1 MSILT
6 KEAMDDYVEL
16 LATHIA
22 VSANLADSKELDEVV
37 NKILY
42 TKINSPAD
50 IKKIYGVFF
59 VTGDGWRVSR
69 IKDQE
74 FLGKIKALKDC
85 KKMALHIASK
95 AEEGYIQN
103 EDVTFLSGET
113 SVTKDNVDEVNKK
126 MEAKVYEIHGTS
138 NIQGDRATEQ
148 EVKNIK
154 VEKKM
159 DTNKNNNETN
169 MAGLS
174 FEPTG
179 NATNLTEVNEV
190 NWLSIAKY
198 AAVAVGVVAI
208 GAIAYNL
215 ATKENDIIIID
226 SNDL

>member
-22 VSANLADSKELDEVV
+22 VSANLADAKELDEIV

-69 IKDQE
+69 IKDPE
-74 FLGKIKALKDC
+74 FLAKIKTLKDC
-85 KKMALHIASK
+85 KDMALHLASK
-95 AEEGYIQN
+95 AEDGYIQN

-113 SVTKDNVDEVNKK
+113 CVTKDNVDEVNKK

-179 NATNLTEVNEV
+179 KATNLTEVNEFD
-190 NWLSIAKY
+190 WLSIAKY
-198 AAVAVGVVAI
+198 AAVAVGVVGI
-208 GAIAYNL
+208 GVIAYNL
-215 ATKENDIIIID
+215 ATKENDIVILD